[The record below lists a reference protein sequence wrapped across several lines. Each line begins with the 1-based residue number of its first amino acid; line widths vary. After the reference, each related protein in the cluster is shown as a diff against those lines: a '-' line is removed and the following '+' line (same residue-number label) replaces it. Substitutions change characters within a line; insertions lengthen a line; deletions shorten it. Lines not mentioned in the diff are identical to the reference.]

1 MTEIFIKHNPYT
13 LKTEFKIDGEEVYSE
28 SRLLTFAKE
37 KLDIWINE
45 LIPILQ
51 SELNEDNF
59 KIIFYGIDRQ
69 YDKLK
74 ELCRTYNNKNGCIR
88 LEYIPIKSTDSKLKH
103 IENLV
108 NIMQDG
114 NFEELK
120 KQETQQ
126 DFNKIVSCTYVD
138 QDTFISNITPMLETI
153 AETIQKR
160 SENIY
165 KFSEEI
171 YIDAKEKLKCLQNK
185 LENMT
190 EEKTLNNQSIQE
202 DKLCIEDIDYKL
214 QHVGEYYKKQ
224 IDNEVQ
230 ELRVKIAEWND
241 LFIKKYPHIA
251 YTDISRVESYII
263 QEMVIFLV
271 KQFEQLFSN
280 AEINLEKIII
290 ELKEN
295 LSIICKYRSQQDL
308 KNIFAPIQVEFIKVN
323 EYFKCIQNENKNK
336 ANAIQQKLEELLL
349 EKENVKFSHD
359 IIAVKSEIFDEE
371 QILKDI
377 NETRKELKQ
386 INKDSE
392 KQLQEALNNEKQNYI
407 QNMQNVKL
415 EMSNLIKIN
424 IQEMSVKLSMY
435 RSYANTYMYVDLI
448 INEYNKLVSKFSE
461 KGLCLIKF
469 IEESLEKYMIETFNN
484 FLLMQN
490 FTTSGIENIIGNKV
504 YIKEIE
510 KNLEYLDNITDDL
523 INALQI

>member
-13 LKTEFKIDGEEVYSE
+13 VKTEFKIDGEEIYSE

-74 ELCRTYNNKNGCIR
+74 ELCRTYNNKNECIR

-108 NIMQDG
+108 NLMQDG

-126 DFNKIVSCTYVD
+126 DFNKIVSCTYAD

-214 QHVGEYYKKQ
+214 QHVGEYYQKQ

-230 ELRVKIAEWND
+230 DKIAEWND

-295 LSIICKYRSQQDL
+295 LSIICKYRSQQAL
-308 KNIFAPIQVEFIKVN
+308 KNFFATIQVEFIKVN

-336 ANAIQQKLEELLL
+336 ANEIQQKLEELLL
-349 EKENVKFSHD
+349 EKEKVKFSHD

-371 QILKDI
+371 QILKGI
-377 NETRKELKQ
+377 NEARKEFKQ
-386 INKDSE
+386 ITKYAE
-392 KQLQEALNNEKQNYI
+392 KQLQETLNYEKQNYI

-415 EMSNLIKIN
+415 KMSNLIKIN

-448 INEYNKLVSKFSE
+448 INEYNKLVSKFWE
-461 KGLCLIKF
+461 KCLCIIKF
-469 IEESLEKYMIETFNN
+469 IEQSLEKYMIEIFNN
-484 FLLMQN
+484 ILLMQN
-490 FTTSGIENIIGNKV
+490 CNISGLENIIGNRV

-510 KNLEYLDNITDDL
+510 KNLEYLDNITDEL
-523 INALQI
+523 INVLQI